1 MEKKKVVKKN
11 INKKTTVKKPVA
23 KKKQTKKKGF
33 TLIELL
39 AVIIILGILM
49 IIAIPS
55 VTRYI
60 NDSRKSA
67 YIDTAKEI
75 ISGTRNVVN
84 EGKLGMYDTNTTY
97 YIPAS
102 CIQTENGTKSPY
114 GEFTKAYVGV
124 IYNGT
129 GYKYYWISVDDAGQG
144 VRNITPL
151 DKLDTDSIES
161 DLTDSDIESV
171 VESVGIG
178 DRSEIKI
185 LNCSNNSNTW
195 DREHHIDN
203 TSNNASEENGG
214 GSNSGSGSGTASEPV
229 CIPATTLHTKTC
241 NRSDDKGCNAEGQA
255 GNGKT
260 ITYGTLV
267 NGTPKA
273 GDAYDCKV
281 TTDGDYTERFYYVG
295 SSGSNSILIYYKNI
309 TNQSTYA
316 YDSSNENWHGPRDS
330 YSYLPDTSTWNN
342 PGLIAPGTRS
352 IVAEN
357 GNGST
362 SGGDIE
368 SFTYTGKAARF
379 LTYQEVASACGSS
392 GMTTVGYLNNCTWLM
407 ENLGQYEGSSG
418 AYGYWLETPR
428 SSNTYNVWLMVGG
441 YRSVRNTNAYITASY
456 GVRPVITVKTSDISN

>member
-11 INKKTTVKKPVA
+11 INKKTTVKKTVA

-55 VTRYI
+55 VTKYI
-60 NDSRKSA
+60 SDSRKSA

-75 ISGTRNVVN
+75 ISGARNLVN

-144 VRNITPL
+144 VANITPL
-151 DKLDTDSIES
+151 DKLDTDNIVS
-161 DLTDSDIESV
+161 DLTDSDIENV

-195 DREHHIDN
+195 DREHHIDD

-214 GSNSGSGSGTASEPV
+214 GSNSGSGSGTTSNIV
-229 CIPATTLHTKTC
+229 CKPATTLHTTTC
-241 NRSDDKGCNAEGQA
+241 ERVSNGCGATI
-255 GNGKT
+255 GNGNT

-267 NGTPKA
+267 NGSPKA

-281 TTDGDYTERFYYVG
+281 TSTGGYTERFYYVG
-295 SSGSNSILIYYKNI
+295 SSGENSILIYY
-309 TNQSTYA
+309 TNMNDQTTYA
-316 YDSSNENWHGPRDS
+316 YDSSNENWHGPRTG
-330 YSYLPDTSTWNN
+330 YQYLPDTSTWNN

-352 IVAEN
+352 IVEEN

-362 SGGDIE
+362 NGGTIE
-368 SFTYTGKAARF
+368 SFTYTDKAARF
-379 LTYQEVASACGSS
+379 LTYQELSSACGSS
-392 GMTTVGYLNNCTWLM
+392 GISTTGYLNNCTWLM
-407 ENLGQYEGSSG
+407 ENVGYYEKDSG
-418 AYGYWLETPR
+418 TRSYGYWFETPQSYYIHDAYYVHGDLR
-428 SSNTYNVWLMVGG
+428 CVLDSNVHTTSG
-441 YRSVRNTNAYITASY
+441 Y
-456 GVRPVITVKTSDISN
+456 GVRPVITIKTSNLGQ

>member
-1 MEKKKVVKKN
+1 MN
-11 INKKTTVKKPVA
+11 
-23 KKKQTKKKGF
+23 KKGF

-67 YIDTAKEI
+67 YVDTAKEI
-75 ISGTRNVVN
+75 VSGTRNIVN

-144 VRNITPL
+144 VANITPI
-151 DKLDTDSIES
+151 DKLDTDNIES

-178 DRSEIKI
+178 NRSEIKI
-185 LNCSNNSNTW
+185 LNCTNNSSTW
-195 DREHHIDN
+195 DREHHISD

-214 GSNSGSGSGTASEPV
+214 GTSSGSGSGTSTEPV

-241 NRSDDKGCNAEGQA
+241 NRNSTSIGCGASIGY
-255 GNGKT
+255 GNT
-260 ITYGTLV
+260 ITYGTIV
-267 NGTPKA
+267 NGSPKA

-281 TTDGDYTERFYYVG
+281 TQDGGYTERFYYVG
-295 SSGSNSILIYYKNI
+295 SDGDNSILIYY
-309 TNQSTYA
+309 TNMDDQTEYA
-316 YDSSNENWHGPRDS
+316 YNYYNNQNWQGPRTG
-330 YSYLPDTSTWNN
+330 YQYLPDTSTWNN
-342 PGLIAPGTRS
+342 PGLIAPGTRQ

-362 SGGDIE
+362 SGGTIE
-368 SFTYTGKAARF
+368 SFTYTNKVARF

-392 GMTTVGYLNNCTWLM
+392 GMTTNGYLNNCTWLM
-407 ENLGQYEGSSG
+407 ENIGQYEGSSG
-418 AYGYWLETPR
+418 AYGYWLETPY
-428 SSNTYNVWLMVGG
+428 SDHSNYVWLAHG
-441 YRSVRNTNAYITASY
+441 YNRRIANTNANNYAAC
-456 GVRPVITVKTSDISN
+456 GVRPVITIKSSGLGQ